1 MAKKKKNEVVATIGL
16 DGKIVK
22 TNDKQNKNVVA
33 EVDYE
38 GNILPYAP
46 APSVNNN
53 RNSSFV
59 SSLMNTQNDVFSKVM
74 TFQNQQ
80 PSILEEDN
88 SLEGYKDTGKKYGDY
103 YYENYGLFKDTP
115 IYVKNNKYYVNT
127 NGSYQELGNLDKN
140 GNVITGNVMTSKEAE
155 KQKLEDAKKLGYKDN
170 SFKVT
175 SQEYDDIQS
184 SFKKLKKEYKLS
196 DKELQDFIDNG
207 NLTTKHIRIQDKNSD
222 KIRREAIE
230 SREKLASGKVKQY
243 SDKGLKISDRIYMD
257 THDMSDD
264 EKTKYINYITGKRQ
278 PEDENKS
285 SFFKTS
291 DVWKDG
297 YDFGDVTK
305 TIVGT
310 GLNPIYSTTKGI
322 SNFIEGTSDTI
333 SNVLGTGLEKV
344 GSVGNKRKDVTET
357 KNGREYTGYKYGNKN
372 YWYDKKSDRM
382 YDENWNEL
390 ESFNLDTFQ
399 KRYTNTNKIAEFG
412 RQMKEQTANDD
423 TSEVME
429 VVGKPIKKAS
439 VFGDKSNAMFES
451 LGQALP
457 LMAAGNS
464 AGGLLG
470 EKAAVASTSALTFAN
485 TYGSAKT
492 TAIRNGASESDAVKS
507 AFIQAAAET
516 ISEQFFDS
524 IPGAKSAGW
533 GEKAVGKISSG
544 VEKYFG
550 TQTGKVVA
558 KALDISG
565 EGLEEIISNMITA
578 GGNDIFHAFD
588 KNFTYGMKGQSGNIV
603 KDMANAMISQDSA
616 DSFACAIITS
626 AILNGGSAKLN
637 NAQMNNIV
645 STYAKEN
652 NISVNEARIK
662 LDLDSN
668 IEGEEKYSYS
678 NKIPTVIKYEQTDNA
693 KINNFRQSAVNE
705 KMINSKK
712 TQDFMNLVENVISDK
727 DYNIIFDSTITNGK
741 GTVVDG
747 KISLNNSGEAE
758 IRLNP
763 QSDRAAEFLLTHE
776 ITHAIETKELRG
788 LILDYANKNPQFKAA
803 LKDLQK
809 TYGTTN
815 VNDEVVADI
824 SGQILGNQEF
834 INSLSAQN
842 TPQSRNIIKNI
853 YESIKRVLNNFTSK
867 GRYRNFVQDLE
878 TKWRDAY
885 RVATNETT
893 KNNLQKIEK
902 YSKVYNNDGTVNRI
916 RINDNVFEGSKDKS
930 ISKTIKDYLTKH
942 IGEVYTIIES
952 GQKVY
957 LGKDLPNEYAHSEYT
972 KKLPLNKKL
981 AKGRAVTN
989 LNEIIESAT
998 NRTWESNKKEKHKF
1012 DAKYGFYK
1020 YNTTFSFDYSGSE
1033 KIYDGTI
1040 LIRNDANGKK
1050 YLYDILDVKP
1060 KKKLVSL
1067 PLVASNSNKSSAINS
1082 GSSNQSANNIPQS
1095 NKNVKS
1101 DISTKYS
1108 MQSKENNTQELDNSS
1123 FSYRGSHQ
1131 IENAKSITDLDLK
1144 DIENKIIDI
1153 DGYLTKQSE
1162 SDLNKLKKILKST
1175 DDKVKIYRASPVNE
1189 LNSGDWVTTDKSY
1202 AKNVANENGGKVY
1215 EYEVDPKQLYYPDN
1229 IKDLPSLHKL
1239 SSFQYVETSTN
1250 ETSTTDS
1257 QGRTLS
1263 KEQQEYFKDSK
1274 VRDENGDLI
1283 PLYHGTTKEFNIF
1296 DRDRAGSNGV
1306 WYGAG
1311 FYFTPSKEN
1320 AANYAGGK
1328 GNVKEIYLN
1337 ITNPYIPT
1345 TDSINKDGSVN
1356 FAPSFYD
1363 DFENRFKD
1371 DISLIIDWDT
1381 INKEQKGRAVRN
1393 ILQDNGYDGIINGD
1407 TYVAFEPN
1415 QIKNIDN
1422 TNPTTNDDIRYSRK
1436 ALTWQEHLEKNYKA
1450 TGTRTYFDEMTNT
1463 TKKAIAPISNEV
1475 KKISNEIKELKKEIS
1490 ERKIPIAKEYQKN
1503 TIDEKIESDDNYLK
1517 VDSVRDLD
1525 PIQIS
1530 NIKESDASTTPKLP
1544 NVRRNGP
1551 FANKESSFYKNSTKK
1566 SEFLTENS
1574 RDIISKE
1581 DDVRFYKGITNDD
1594 TLEEAYNKLQ
1604 RGGKSE
1610 TMKWFSKESK
1620 DATAVDVA
1628 QGWILLKHYQD
1639 SGDYDSMVEVA
1650 KKMREIGTTS
1660 GQTVQAFNILARLTP
1675 EGMVKYAQ
1683 SELTEAYNK
1692 MVENKTKNWIDK
1704 HQQDF
1709 DLTSEEVQFII
1720 DTMKDVQNME
1730 DGYDKRVKLAEIQK
1744 LMTDKL
1750 PTERGRKIKS
1760 WMRISML
1767 FNPKTQVRNVM
1778 GNAIIAPINYFGDI
1792 FASAADKMIA
1802 KKTGIRTTGIA
1813 NVKSI
1818 LKGLKEGAYQA
1829 TNDYKKGINTRDM
1842 EGNRFEIGEGKSFSD
1857 KNLIGKNLNRVDGLL
1872 NYVMDIGDRV
1882 FSQSSFENSLQN
1894 QMKLNNTTKIT
1905 QDMIDIARSESL
1917 QRTWNDN
1924 NNYTKFVLGVRRGL
1938 NKIGIKGYGL
1948 GDVLIPF
1955 AKTPANLTKAI
1966 VDYSP
1971 IGLMQSIGNGINL
1984 KRSLTNGQYN
1994 SKIQHQFVQNL
2005 GKATAG
2011 TMLYVI
2017 GYALAKAKITT
2028 GESDD
2033 DKDVASF
2040 MKNTLGTNSY
2050 SIKIGN
2056 KSFTYD
2062 WAQPLAA
2069 PLSITANIVNKKYK
2083 SKDLKEFT
2091 ETVIDSLDTGGSIL
2105 LEQSFLQSINDVLKN
2120 NDGVVSGLVNEVLEL
2135 PARAIPTFSKQIAD
2149 MTDSTQ
2155 RQTYVKGEPVET
2167 ALNSAKAKIPF
2178 VSKTLTPSVDTM
2190 GRNIKKYG
2198 GKNNAFNVLFNP
2210 ANVNNEN
2217 ISSAAKEIYK
2227 VYNATD
2233 DKTIFPRVA
2242 PYSIDKLPL
2251 STKQRADYQKIGGE
2265 LVEKSINELI
2275 KNDDYKDLS
2284 NKDKAVVISKIVGY
2298 NSAKAKS
2305 KVLKTKMSRYWNSVN
2320 RYLDKGGTVA
2330 EYYLYKVVDD

>member
-1 MAKKKKNEVVATIGL
+1 MAKKKNKLVSGYFDATTDSFVTDANIEEDEKGFR
-16 DGKIVK
+16 IVK
-22 TNDKQNKNVVA
+22 SN
-33 EVDYE
+33 
-38 GNILPYAP
+38 NIAP

-53 RNSSFV
+53 RNTTNSSFI
-59 SSLMNTQNDVFSKVM
+59 SGLMNTQNDVFSKVM

-80 PSILEEDN
+80 PSILDEDN
-88 SLEGYKDTGKKYGDY
+88 SLDGYKDTGKKYGDY

-127 NGSYQELGNLDKN
+127 NGSYQQLGNLDKN

-155 KQKLEDAKKLGYKDN
+155 KQKLEEAKKLGYKDN

-196 DKELQDFIDNG
+196 DKELKDFIDNG
-207 NLTTKHIRIQDKNSD
+207 NLTTKHIRIQDKESD

-243 SDKGLKISDRIYMD
+243 SDKGLRISDRIYMD

-264 EKTKYINYITGKRQ
+264 DKTKYINYITGKRQ

-285 SFFKTS
+285 SFFKAS

-310 GLNPIYSTTKGI
+310 RLNPLYSMTKGM
-322 SNFIEGTSDTI
+322 SNFVEGTSDAL
-333 SNVLGTGLEKV
+333 SNVVGTGLEKV
-344 GSVGNKRKDVTET
+344 GSVGNKKQDVTET
-357 KNGREYTGYKYGNKN
+357 KDGKSYIGYRYGNKN

-399 KRYTNTNKIAEFG
+399 KRYTNTNKVAEFG
-412 RQMKEQTANDD
+412 RQMKEQAANDD

-429 VVGKPIKKAS
+429 TIGKPIKKAS
-439 VFGDKSNAMFES
+439 ILGDKSNAMFES

-470 EKAAVASTSALTFAN
+470 EKAAVATTSALTFAN

-492 TAIRNGASESDAVKS
+492 QAIRNGASETDAVKS

-558 KALDISG
+558 KTLDISG
-565 EGLEEIISNMITA
+565 EGFEEIISNMITA

-588 KNFTYGMKGQSGNIV
+588 KNFNYGMEGQTRNIA
-603 KDMANAMISQDSA
+603 KDMANAMLSQDSV
-616 DSFACAIITS
+616 DSFVCAIITS

-652 NISVNEARIK
+652 NISVNEAKAR
-662 LDLDSN
+662 LDLENNEQNAPNLPTENAIEQQNVVNN
-668 IEGEEKYSYS
+668 INNQVNDNVQNNMPTIENNTQEKYS
-678 NKIPTVIKYEQTDNA
+678 NIKPPTIIKYQATDNE
-693 KINNFRQSAVNE
+693 KINSFRQSAVKE
-705 KMINSKK
+705 GMINSKK
-712 TQDFMNLVENVISDK
+712 TTNAMNVIEKVIEDK
-727 DYNIIFDSTITNGK
+727 NYNVKFDRTITNLNGK
-741 GTVVDG
+741 SVDG
-747 KISLNNSGEAE
+747 KININKNGEVE
-758 IRLNP
+758 IALNP
-763 QSDRAAEFLLTHE
+763 NSDRAVEFLLTHE
-776 ITHAIETKELRG
+776 VTHAIETKELRG
-788 LILDYANKNPQFKAA
+788 IILDYANKNPEFKSA

-809 TYGTTN
+809 TYNTEN

-824 SGQILGNQEF
+824 SAQILGNQEF

-885 RVATNETT
+885 RLATNETT
-893 KNNLQKIEK
+893 KNNLQKIE
-902 YSKVYNNDGTVNRI
+902 
-916 RINDNVFEGSKDKS
+916 
-930 ISKTIKDYLTKH
+930 
-942 IGEVYTIIES
+942 
-952 GQKVY
+952 
-957 LGKDLPNEYAHSEYT
+957 
-972 KKLPLNKKL
+972 
-981 AKGRAVTN
+981 
-989 LNEIIESAT
+989 
-998 NRTWESNKKEKHKF
+998 
-1012 DAKYGFYK
+1012 
-1020 YNTTFSFDYSGSE
+1020 
-1033 KIYDGTI
+1033 
-1040 LIRNDANGKK
+1040 
-1050 YLYDILDVKP
+1050 
-1060 KKKLVSL
+1060 
-1067 PLVASNSNKSSAINS
+1067 
-1082 GSSNQSANNIPQS
+1082 
-1095 NKNVKS
+1095 
-1101 DISTKYS
+1101 KYS

-1123 FSYRGSHQ
+1123 FSLKEKQ
-1131 IENAKSITDLDLK
+1131 LEIIKKENPMLDDYHTGIRTIDDIKTPEEAFKTKIDEDEDYSYPDFTQEDGEKALESGKITVYSSKEIKQGTFVSPSKSMVQDYAGDG
-1144 DIENKIIDI
+1144 KIFEQTISINDVAWI
-1153 DGYLTKQSE
+1153 N
-1162 SDLNKLKKILKST
+1162 SD
-1175 DDKVKIYRASPVNE
+1175 E
-1189 LNSGDWVTTDKSY
+1189 GQY
-1202 AKNVANENGGKVY
+1202 AKIVSNDNNTINE
-1215 EYEVDPKQLYYPDN
+1215 P
-1229 IKDLPSLHKL
+1229 KL
-1239 SSFQYVETSTN
+1239 SQDN
-1250 ETSTTDS
+1250 K
-1257 QGRTLS
+1257 GRTLS

-1274 VRDENGDLI
+1274 IRNENGNLKVM
-1283 PLYHGTTKEFNIF
+1283 YHGTKNGGFTIF
-1296 DRDRAGSNGV
+1296 DRNKAKTSGNFGTGIYFSSTMDYSND
-1306 WYGAG
+1306 YIDKSSN
-1311 FYFTPSKEN
+1311 SKMYE
-1320 AANYAGGK
+1320 
-1328 GNVKEIYLN
+1328 VYLN
-1337 ITNPYIPT
+1337 ITNPV
-1345 TDSINKDGSVN
+1345 DSVN
-1356 FAPSFYD
+1356 KSRTLTNEQVKKLVETIANNEDYGIENYGYNATIDSVTND
-1363 DFENRFKD
+1363 LIQHNNDFEIFQD
-1371 DISLIIDWDT
+1371 LDITCVGNFAELVELANKT
-1381 INKEQKGRAVRN
+1381 IGTTF
-1393 ILQDNGYDGIINGD
+1393 DGIN
-1407 TYVAFEPN
+1407 TPLETVAFYPN
-1415 QIKNIDN
+1415 QIKNVDN
-1422 TNPTTNDDIRYSRK
+1422 TNPTTNDDIRYSQK
-1436 ALTWQEHLEKNYKA
+1436 APTWQEHLEKNYKA
-1450 TGTRTYFDEMTNT
+1450 IGTRTYFDEMTNT

-1503 TIDEKIESDDNYLK
+1503 TIDEKIENDDNYLK

-1581 DDVRFYKGITNDD
+1581 DDVRFYKGITNED

-1610 TMKWFSKESK
+1610 TMKWFSKDSK

-1709 DLTSEEVQFII
+1709 DLTSDEVQFII

-1857 KNLIGKNLNRVDGLL
+1857 KNLIGKNLNRVDRLL
-1872 NYVMDIGDRV
+1872 NYVMDVGDRV

-1994 SKIQHQFVQNL
+1994 SKMQHHFVQNL

-2265 LVEKSINELI
+2265 LIEKSINELI

>member
-1 MAKKKKNEVVATIGL
+1 MAKKKKDEIVATIGL

-22 TNDKQNKNVVA
+22 NNDKQNKNVVA

-38 GNILPYAP
+38 GNIRPYAP

-53 RNSSFV
+53 RNNSSV
-59 SSLMNTQNDVFSKVM
+59 SSSMNVQNDAFSKG
-74 TFQNQQ
+74 TAFQNQQ

-88 SLEGYKDTGKKYGDY
+88 SLDTSMTVKKNIENQISKNIVQGTFQRDIQDKTTNIEKNKSIIAPKPANSTKFDTSDIKYQDTGKTYGDY
-103 YYENYGLFKDTP
+103 YYNDYAKLKDVP
-115 IYVKNNKYYVNT
+115 IYKDSKGKYYTFYNNKY
-127 NGSYQELGNLDKN
+127 EPLGT
-140 GNVITGNVMTSKEAE
+140 GITGSVMTSKEEEKKQLEEAKKNGYKEQKRTKTKEYKKAE
-155 KQKLEDAKKLGYKDN
+155 K
-170 SFKVT
+170 SFT
-175 SQEYDDIQS
+175 
-184 SFKKLKKEYKLS
+184 KLKKEYNLT
-196 DKELQDFIDNG
+196 DEELNDFINNG
-207 NLTTKHIRIQDKNSD
+207 NLSYKGLKFNIVTNSMMNAVHDADDYRKRIKEGKIKKYDDNAILSVEQLLDLETNDLTKKQRKEYTEDLIRQNKKNNSD
-222 KIRREAIE
+222 KSNRINYGYDGTLSGTIKALGSTTNKVKDSLNTNIVEPANNIKDLYEYGKKQNDLSLEYYKKMEGENNNVKSKQREMDLYEKFNQDLITDKSWGAEAIRNANTQVESIKNQGISATAFGTVGSAIGTIINPGAGTIAGAKIGVSIGYTLGSIPYTYKLEAGNQYKTLVEMGVPENIAKKHSKRVGAINAAIE
-230 SREKLASGKVKQY
+230 SGENVVDLFTFNSGSGTKAITKQTVSDLVDEYGEKQVNSWLSK
-243 SDKGLKISDRIYMD
+243 KI
-257 THDMSDD
+257 
-264 EKTKYINYITGKRQ
+264 
-278 PEDENKS
+278 
-285 SFFKTS
+285 
-291 DVWKDG
+291 
-297 YDFGDVTK
+297 
-305 TIVGT
+305 
-310 GLNPIYSTTKGI
+310 
-322 SNFIEGTSDTI
+322 
-333 SNVLGTGLEKV
+333 
-344 GSVGNKRKDVTET
+344 
-357 KNGREYTGYKYGNKN
+357 
-372 YWYDKKSDRM
+372 
-382 YDENWNEL
+382 
-390 ESFNLDTFQ
+390 
-399 KRYTNTNKIAEFG
+399 
-412 RQMKEQTANDD
+412 
-423 TSEVME
+423 
-429 VVGKPIKKAS
+429 
-439 VFGDKSNAMFES
+439 GDK
-451 LGQALP
+451 
-457 LMAAGNS
+457 AANMM
-464 AGGLLG
+464 
-470 EKAAVASTSALTFAN
+470 VTSAKSYAQN
-485 TYGSAKT
+485 
-492 TAIRNGASESDAVKS
+492 IASESVEEMTQETTSIASERLASKESNINRNSSLKKDIARVLEAGSS
-507 AFIQAAAET
+507 AA
-516 ISEQFFDS
+516 ISTAFTA
-524 IPGAKSAGW
+524 P
-533 GEKAVGKISSG
+533 ISS
-544 VEKYFG
+544 V
-550 TQTGKVVA
+550 
-558 KALDISG
+558 SG
-565 EGLEEIISNMITA
+565 SIATNT
-578 GGNDIFHAFD
+578 
-588 KNFTYGMKGQSGNIV
+588 
-603 KDMANAMISQDSA
+603 
-616 DSFACAIITS
+616 
-626 AILNGGSAKLN
+626 
-637 NAQMNNIV
+637 MNNIQSKIENKV
-645 STYAKEN
+645 VKSNVINNEIMKEIN
-652 NISVNEARIK
+652 KSNSNISNEDALNIQRQVYQELDNNGIEIVNVQQNNK
-662 LDLDSN
+662 N
-668 IEGEEKYSYS
+668 EKYS
-678 NKIPTVIKYEQTDNA
+678 NVNPPMVIKYQETDNQ
-693 KINNFRQSAVNE
+693 KINTFRQSAVRE
-705 KMINSKK
+705 GMLSSKK
-712 TQDFMNLVENVISDK
+712 TTEAMNVIEKIIQDK
-727 DYNIIFDSTITNGK
+727 DYNIIFDKTITNLEGK
-741 GTVVDG
+741 PVDG
-747 KISLNNSGEAE
+747 KININKNGEVEIALNSN
-758 IRLNP
+758 
-763 QSDRAAEFLLTHE
+763 SDRAVEFLLTHE
-776 ITHAIETKELRG
+776 VTHAIETEELREV
-788 LILDYANKNPQFKAA
+788 ILDYAKKNSEFNLA
-803 LKDLQK
+803 LQDLQK
-809 TYGTTN
+809 TYRTNN
-815 VNDEVVADI
+815 VNDEVIADI
-824 SGQILGNQEF
+824 SAQILGNQEF

-998 NRTWESNKKEKHKF
+998 NRTWESNKKEKHKI

-1020 YNTTFSFDYSGSE
+1020 YNTTFSFDYNGSE

-1082 GSSNQSANNIPQS
+1082 GSSNQSADNITQS

-1123 FSYRGSHQ
+1123 FSLKEKQ
-1131 IENAKSITDLDLK
+1131 LEIIKKENPMLDDYHTGIRTIDDIKTPEEAFKTKIDEDEDYSYPDFTQEDGEKALESGKITVYSSKEIKQGTFVSPSKSMVQDYAGDG
-1144 DIENKIIDI
+1144 KIFEQTISINDVAWI
-1153 DGYLTKQSE
+1153 N
-1162 SDLNKLKKILKST
+1162 SD
-1175 DDKVKIYRASPVNE
+1175 E
-1189 LNSGDWVTTDKSY
+1189 GQY
-1202 AKNVANENGGKVY
+1202 AK
-1215 EYEVDPKQLYYPDN
+1215 VDNSKHSQ
-1229 IKDLPSLHKL
+1229 K
-1239 SSFQYVETSTN
+1239 SS
-1250 ETSTTDS
+1250 
-1257 QGRTLS
+1257 
-1263 KEQQEYFKDSK
+1263 
-1274 VRDENGDLI
+1274 
-1283 PLYHGTTKEFNIF
+1283 
-1296 DRDRAGSNGV
+1296 A
-1306 WYGAG
+1306 
-1311 FYFTPSKEN
+1311 
-1320 AANYAGGK
+1320 
-1328 GNVKEIYLN
+1328 
-1337 ITNPYIPT
+1337 
-1345 TDSINKDGSVN
+1345 
-1356 FAPSFYD
+1356 
-1363 DFENRFKD
+1363 
-1371 DISLIIDWDT
+1371 
-1381 INKEQKGRAVRN
+1381 
-1393 ILQDNGYDGIINGD
+1393 
-1407 TYVAFEPN
+1407 
-1415 QIKNIDN
+1415 
-1422 TNPTTNDDIRYSRK
+1422 
-1436 ALTWQEHLEKNYKA
+1436 WQEHLEKNYKA

-1503 TIDEKIESDDNYLK
+1503 TIDEKIENDDNYLK
-1517 VDSVRDLD
+1517 VGSVRNLD

-1581 DDVRFYKGITNDD
+1581 DDVRFYKGITNED

-1610 TMKWFSKESK
+1610 TMKWFSKDSK

-1709 DLTSEEVQFII
+1709 DLTSDEVQFII

-1872 NYVMDIGDRV
+1872 NYVMDVGDRV

-2033 DKDVASF
+2033 DKDVANF

>member
-22 TNDKQNKNVVA
+22 NNDKQNKNVVA

-115 IYVKNNKYYVNT
+115 IFVKNNKYYVNT

-155 KQKLEDAKKLGYKDN
+155 KQKLEEAKKLGYKDN

-230 SREKLASGKVKQY
+230 SREKFASGKVKQY
-243 SDKGLKISDRIYMD
+243 SDKGLRISDRIYMD
-257 THDMSDD
+257 THDMSDN

-285 SFFKTS
+285 SFFKAS

-310 GLNPIYSTTKGI
+310 GLNPVYSTTKGI
-322 SNFIEGTSDTI
+322 SNFVEGTSDTI
-333 SNVLGTGLEKV
+333 SNVVGTGLEKV
-344 GSVGNKRKDVTET
+344 GNINNKKQDVTET
-357 KNGREYTGYKYGNKN
+357 KNGREYIGYRYGNKN

-390 ESFNLDTFQ
+390 ESFNIDTFQ
-399 KRYTNTNKIAEFG
+399 KRYTNTNKVAEFG
-412 RQMKEQTANDD
+412 RQMKEQSVNDD

-558 KALDISG
+558 KTLDISG
-565 EGLEEIISNMITA
+565 EGFEEIISNMITA

-588 KNFTYGMKGQSGNIV
+588 KNFNYGMEGQTGNIA
-603 KDMANAMISQDSA
+603 KDMANAMLSQDSV
-616 DSFACAIITS
+616 DSFVCAIITS

-712 TQDFMNLVENVISDK
+712 TQDFMNLVESVISDK
-727 DYNIIFDSTITNGK
+727 DYNIIFDSTITNEK

-788 LILDYANKNPQFKAA
+788 LILDYANKNPQFKTA

-809 TYGTTN
+809 TYNTEN

-824 SGQILGNQEF
+824 SAQILGNQEF

-893 KNNLQKIEK
+893 KNNLKKIE
-902 YSKVYNNDGTVNRI
+902 
-916 RINDNVFEGSKDKS
+916 
-930 ISKTIKDYLTKH
+930 
-942 IGEVYTIIES
+942 
-952 GQKVY
+952 
-957 LGKDLPNEYAHSEYT
+957 
-972 KKLPLNKKL
+972 
-981 AKGRAVTN
+981 
-989 LNEIIESAT
+989 
-998 NRTWESNKKEKHKF
+998 
-1012 DAKYGFYK
+1012 
-1020 YNTTFSFDYSGSE
+1020 
-1033 KIYDGTI
+1033 
-1040 LIRNDANGKK
+1040 
-1050 YLYDILDVKP
+1050 
-1060 KKKLVSL
+1060 
-1067 PLVASNSNKSSAINS
+1067 
-1082 GSSNQSANNIPQS
+1082 
-1095 NKNVKS
+1095 
-1101 DISTKYS
+1101 KYS

-1123 FSYRGSHQ
+1123 FSLKEKQ
-1131 IENAKSITDLDLK
+1131 LEIIKKENPMLDDYHTGIRTIDDIKTPEEAFKTKIDEDEDYSYPDFTQEDGEKALESGKITVYSSKEIKQGTFVSPSKSMVQDYAGDG
-1144 DIENKIIDI
+1144 KIFEQTISINDVAWI
-1153 DGYLTKQSE
+1153 N
-1162 SDLNKLKKILKST
+1162 SD
-1175 DDKVKIYRASPVNE
+1175 E
-1189 LNSGDWVTTDKSY
+1189 GQY
-1202 AKNVANENGGKVY
+1202 AK
-1215 EYEVDPKQLYYPDN
+1215 VDNSKHSQ
-1229 IKDLPSLHKL
+1229 K
-1239 SSFQYVETSTN
+1239 SS
-1250 ETSTTDS
+1250 
-1257 QGRTLS
+1257 
-1263 KEQQEYFKDSK
+1263 
-1274 VRDENGDLI
+1274 
-1283 PLYHGTTKEFNIF
+1283 
-1296 DRDRAGSNGV
+1296 A
-1306 WYGAG
+1306 
-1311 FYFTPSKEN
+1311 
-1320 AANYAGGK
+1320 
-1328 GNVKEIYLN
+1328 
-1337 ITNPYIPT
+1337 
-1345 TDSINKDGSVN
+1345 
-1356 FAPSFYD
+1356 
-1363 DFENRFKD
+1363 
-1371 DISLIIDWDT
+1371 
-1381 INKEQKGRAVRN
+1381 
-1393 ILQDNGYDGIINGD
+1393 
-1407 TYVAFEPN
+1407 
-1415 QIKNIDN
+1415 
-1422 TNPTTNDDIRYSRK
+1422 
-1436 ALTWQEHLEKNYKA
+1436 WQEHLEKNYKA

-1503 TIDEKIESDDNYLK
+1503 TIDEKKSNKDEYIRIANTINESIKGNTIVGSEVKERSWIETPLESDVVKDK
-1517 VDSVRDLD
+1517 VLIEDLD
-1525 PIQIS
+1525 PDKINYTVKS
-1530 NIKESDASTTPKLP
+1530 NKKTLKK
-1544 NVRRNGP
+1544 
-1551 FANKESSFYKNSTKK
+1551 ANKKIDLMGYEESVKYIK
-1566 SEFLTENS
+1566 SKL
-1574 RDIISKE
+1574 
-1581 DDVRFYKGITNDD
+1581 NDD
-1594 TLEEAYNKLQ
+1594 NISLTDIVMGERIIQEAIKKGDKQLA
-1604 RGGKSE
+1604 SDLI
-1610 TMKWFSKESK
+1610 T
-1620 DATAVDVA
+1620 DIA
-1628 QGWILLKHYQD
+1628 IL
-1639 SGDYDSMVEVA
+1639 
-1650 KKMREIGTTS
+1650 GTEL
-1660 GQTVQAFNILARLTP
+1660 GQKVQALSIIQRLTP
-1675 EGMVKYAQ
+1675 EGQLKMFQKIVKRAKIRGEKSFQ
-1683 SELTEAYNK
+1683 DVEITPE
-1692 MVENKTKNWIDK
+1692 MVELILNAYDKNGNFNQDDLNNRVEQFKQEIADQLKTSTEEKIDAWRYLSMLGNPKTHIRNIVSNVAMKGTVAYKNALARTLETVLPIKNRTKTWK
-1704 HQQDF
+1704 K
-1709 DLTSEEVQFII
+1709 TSEEVKQYAKQTAIEMKDTITGNNKFSEKGSIESKKRIFKNKFLESLSNFNSDMLELEDWFFSKSAFINSFQEYLTANGIMTKEDINNNSEIIEKGKNYAVEQAEIATFRQYSKLASEINRIERNNKVAKYPIKAMVPFKKTPINVAKTGVKYSPLGLIKNISYDVVQLKKGNIEASQFI
-1720 DTMKDVQNME
+1720 DNLSQGVT
-1730 DGYDKRVKLAEIQK
+1730 GTS
-1744 LMTDKL
+1744 LM
-1750 PTERGRKIKS
+1750 
-1760 WMRISML
+1760 
-1767 FNPKTQVRNVM
+1767 
-1778 GNAIIAPINYFGDI
+1778 
-1792 FASAADKMIA
+1792 
-1802 KKTGIRTTGIA
+1802 
-1813 NVKSI
+1813 
-1818 LKGLKEGAYQA
+1818 
-1829 TNDYKKGINTRDM
+1829 
-1842 EGNRFEIGEGKSFSD
+1842 
-1857 KNLIGKNLNRVDGLL
+1857 LI
-1872 NYVMDIGDRV
+1872 
-1882 FSQSSFENSLQN
+1882 
-1894 QMKLNNTTKIT
+1894 
-1905 QDMIDIARSESL
+1905 
-1917 QRTWNDN
+1917 
-1924 NNYTKFVLGVRRGL
+1924 
-1938 NKIGIKGYGL
+1938 GYGL
-1948 GDVLIPF
+1948 S
-1955 AKTPANLTKAI
+1955 KA
-1966 VDYSP
+1966 
-1971 IGLMQSIGNGINL
+1971 GIL
-1984 KRSLTNGQYN
+1984 
-1994 SKIQHQFVQNL
+1994 L
-2005 GKATAG
+2005 GSG
-2011 TMLYVI
+2011 
-2017 GYALAKAKITT
+2017 
-2028 GESDD
+2028 DD
-2033 DKDVASF
+2033 DKEGKYDSL
-2040 MKNTLGTNSY
+2040 LGKTGY

-2056 KSFTYD
+2056 KYYSLS
-2062 WAQPLAA
+2062 WLSPVAMPLFVGSNFHEQLEEKKGWDMNVVSDTLAKTLD
-2069 PLSITANIVNKKYK
+2069 PLSEMSFVSSLNDALSSYGSGTDKIFSMGESVAQSYVGQFFPTLFSQFSNTFDDTKRSTKASSNSSYK
-2083 SKDLKEFT
+2083 FGEQTLR
-2091 ETVIDSLDTGGSIL
+2091 SI
-2105 LEQSFLQSINDVLKN
+2105 
-2120 NDGVVSGLVNEVLEL
+2120 
-2135 PARAIPTFSKQIAD
+2135 
-2149 MTDSTQ
+2149 M
-2155 RQTYVKGEPVET
+2155 Y
-2167 ALNSAKAKIPF
+2167 KIPGLHN
-2178 VSKTLTPSVDTM
+2178 KLEPSVDVW
-2190 GRNIKKYG
+2190 GNELKQSD
-2198 GKNNAFNVLFNP
+2198 NVLTRAF
-2210 ANVNNEN
+2210 ESF
-2217 ISSAAKEIYK
+2217 I
-2227 VYNATD
+2227 
-2233 DKTIFPRVA
+2233 A
-2242 PYSIDKLPL
+2242 PYSKRKDITSKLDKEIKRVYKEVGNDDVIPGVPRTDITYKKEKYRM
-2251 STKQRADYQKIGGE
+2251 SANEYTNYKKEYGE
-2265 LVEKSINELI
+2265 SANTMLKMLINR
-2275 KNDDYKDLS
+2275 DDYKDS
-2284 NKDKAVVISKIVGY
+2284 ADTRKTRMIKKVYDYSKEIAKTEFLEKRRIKFDEDDFKTSTMDYEDIVDY
-2298 NSAKAKS
+2298 ILRN
-2305 KVLKTKMSRYWNSVN
+2305 TRYM
-2320 RYLDKGGTVA
+2320 DG
-2330 EYYLYKVVDD
+2330 E

>member
-1 MAKKKKNEVVATIGL
+1 MAKKKKDEIVATIGL

-22 TNDKQNKNVVA
+22 NNDKQNKNIVA
-33 EVDYE
+33 DVDYE
-38 GNILPYAP
+38 GNIRPYAP

-53 RNSSFV
+53 RNNSFV

-74 TFQNQQ
+74 TFQRQES
-80 PSILEEDN
+80 SILEKDN
-88 SLEGYKDTGKKYGDY
+88 SIDSFTDTGKKYGDY
-103 YYENYGLFKDTP
+103 FYFDYENKKDNKIYKKGNNYYLFDDKTNS
-115 IYVKNNKYYVNT
+115 YVDVNQAT
-127 NGSYQELGNLDKN
+127 NRFTDKKLEKEELEKAKQLGYKEQKRR
-140 GNVITGNVMTSKEAE
+140 TSKEYDKA
-155 KQKLEDAKKLGYKDN
+155 N
-170 SFKVT
+170 SV
-175 SQEYDDIQS
+175 
-184 SFKKLKKEYKLS
+184 FKKLQKQYKLS

-207 NLTTKHIRIQDKNSD
+207 DLSQKHVSLVTNSMKNTTREAVKYRNDIKEGKIKQFDDNVLSINDRLDLDTANLNKKKYNEYEEDLLRQQEAKDNQKDRINYGYDGTLSGTLKALNSTKNKVNDKIDKEVIYPIKHAKENYELGKKNNQLALEYYKKMEGKKNNAEELAQEMDKYQYFNKDLINNPGWAGTAIQNANTQVESLKKQGIGATALGTIGSVIGTVINPGAGTVAGLKTGSSIGYTLGSTPYTYKLEAGNQYKTLLDMGVPDKIAKKHSKRVGAINAAIESGENIVDLFTFNSGSGTKAITKQTVSDLVDEYGEKQVNSWLSD
-222 KIRREAIE
+222 KI
-230 SREKLASGKVKQY
+230 
-243 SDKGLKISDRIYMD
+243 
-257 THDMSDD
+257 
-264 EKTKYINYITGKRQ
+264 
-278 PEDENKS
+278 
-285 SFFKTS
+285 
-291 DVWKDG
+291 
-297 YDFGDVTK
+297 
-305 TIVGT
+305 
-310 GLNPIYSTTKGI
+310 
-322 SNFIEGTSDTI
+322 
-333 SNVLGTGLEKV
+333 
-344 GSVGNKRKDVTET
+344 
-357 KNGREYTGYKYGNKN
+357 
-372 YWYDKKSDRM
+372 
-382 YDENWNEL
+382 
-390 ESFNLDTFQ
+390 
-399 KRYTNTNKIAEFG
+399 
-412 RQMKEQTANDD
+412 
-423 TSEVME
+423 
-429 VVGKPIKKAS
+429 
-439 VFGDKSNAMFES
+439 GDK
-451 LGQALP
+451 
-457 LMAAGNS
+457 AANMM
-464 AGGLLG
+464 
-470 EKAAVASTSALTFAN
+470 VTSAKSYLQN
-485 TYGSAKT
+485 
-492 TAIRNGASESDAVKS
+492 IASESAEEMTQEASSIVGERLAAKESNVDRNVSLKDDLSRVLEAGSS
-507 AFIQAAAET
+507 AA
-516 ISEQFFDS
+516 ISTAFTA
-524 IPGAKSAGW
+524 P
-533 GEKAVGKISSG
+533 ISS
-544 VEKYFG
+544 V
-550 TQTGKVVA
+550 
-558 KALDISG
+558 SG
-565 EGLEEIISNMITA
+565 SIATNT
-578 GGNDIFHAFD
+578 
-588 KNFTYGMKGQSGNIV
+588 
-603 KDMANAMISQDSA
+603 
-616 DSFACAIITS
+616 
-626 AILNGGSAKLN
+626 
-637 NAQMNNIV
+637 MNNIQSKIENKVVKSNVINNEIMKEINKSNSDV
-645 STYAKEN
+645 SNEDALNIQRQVYQELDN
-652 NISVNEARIK
+652 NGVEIINAQQNNK
-662 LDLDSN
+662 N
-668 IEGEEKYSYS
+668 EKYS
-678 NKIPTVIKYEQTDNA
+678 NVNPPMVIKYQETDNQ
-693 KINNFRQSAVNE
+693 KINTFRQSVVKE
-705 KMINSKK
+705 EMLNSKK
-712 TQDFMNLVENVISDK
+712 TTDAMNVVEKIIKDK
-727 DYNIIFDSTITNGK
+727 DYSVIFDRTITNLDGK
-741 GTVVDG
+741 SVDG
-747 KISLNNSGEAE
+747 KININKNGEVE
-758 IRLNP
+758 IALNP
-763 QSDRAAEFLLTHE
+763 NSDRAVEFLLTHE

-788 LILDYANKNPQFKAA
+788 LILNFAQKNNEFKTA
-803 LKDLQK
+803 LQDLQK
-809 TYGTTN
+809 TYNTQD
-815 VNDEVVADI
+815 VSDEVIADI
-824 SGQILGNQEF
+824 SAQVLGNQEF
-834 INSLSAQN
+834 INSLQDQN
-842 TPQSRNIIKNI
+842 TPQSKNVIKNI
-853 YESIKRVLNNFTSK
+853 YESIKRVLNNITSK

-878 TKWRDAY
+878 IKWREAY
-885 RVATNETT
+885 RIATDETT
-893 KNNLQKIEK
+893 KENLSNDSKYVQKLLKDGTKYIETEK
-902 YSKVYNNDGTVNRI
+902 GLFADQDGKPLSQRQIFKSIVGKQIKFNDGIVA
-916 RINDNVFEGSKDKS
+916 
-930 ISKTIKDYLTKH
+930 TIKDW
-942 IGEVYTIIES
+942 
-952 GQKVY
+952 
-957 LGKDLPNEYAHSEYT
+957 LPNNKNMYNELFKRYPKYQGVNNIKEVNNNINENSLELLENSDNISPNEPDYMGRHKANKIKNFDTRKVSLYDGKNAYDLTFSIAKMDDETYVAYA
-972 KKLPLNKKL
+972 KKELAKNDKLLNK
-981 AKGRAVTN
+981 
-989 LNEIIESAT
+989 I
-998 NRTWESNKKEKHKF
+998 KKEAPTSKSR
-1012 DAKYGFYK
+1012 G
-1020 YNTTFSFDYSGSE
+1020 
-1033 KIYDGTI
+1033 
-1040 LIRNDANGKK
+1040 
-1050 YLYDILDVKP
+1050 V
-1060 KKKLVSL
+1060 L
-1067 PLVASNSNKSSAINS
+1067 PSD
-1082 GSSNQSANNIPQS
+1082 NNIPQS

-1108 MQSKENNTQELDNSS
+1108 MQNNENNTQELDNSS
-1123 FSYRGSHQ
+1123 FSY
-1131 IENAKSITDLDLK
+1131 
-1144 DIENKIIDI
+1144 
-1153 DGYLTKQSE
+1153 
-1162 SDLNKLKKILKST
+1162 
-1175 DDKVKIYRASPVNE
+1175 
-1189 LNSGDWVTTDKSY
+1189 
-1202 AKNVANENGGKVY
+1202 
-1215 EYEVDPKQLYYPDN
+1215 DN
-1229 IKDLPSLHKL
+1229 
-1239 SSFQYVETSTN
+1239 
-1250 ETSTTDS
+1250 
-1257 QGRTLS
+1257 QGRTLT

-1274 VRDENGDLI
+1274 AVDENGNLKV
-1283 PLYHGTTKEFNIF
+1283 LYHGTPNEFNKF
-1296 DRDRAGSNGV
+1296 SYEFLGTNGTLL
-1306 WYGAG
+1306 GKG
-1311 FYFTPSKEN
+1311 FYLTDDTKVAEAYANKGENGKVMELYADIKKPLKWGETTISKQQFQKFVEAVN
-1320 AANYAGGK
+1320 QATEGRLFADYSGEFSKKGSKQYDSTLNDILMDYEYGG
-1328 GNVKEIYLN
+1328 
-1337 ITNPYIPT
+1337 
-1345 TDSINKDGSVN
+1345 
-1356 FAPSFYD
+1356 
-1363 DFENRFKD
+1363 D
-1371 DISLIIDWDT
+1371 DIDLISGILNSTGMAWS
-1381 INKEQKGRAVRN
+1381 KGYK
-1393 ILQDNGYDGIINGD
+1393 ILKNTTGYDGIIVTTDVYDSGEGNV
-1407 TYVAFEPN
+1407 YIPFQSN
-1415 QIKNIDN
+1415 QIKNVDN
-1422 TNPTTNDDIRYSRK
+1422 INPTTNDDIRYSQK
-1436 ALTWQEHLEKNYKA
+1436 SQTWQEHLEKNYKS
-1450 TGTRTYFDEMTNT
+1450 TGTKTFFDEMIDT
-1463 TKKAIAPISNEV
+1463 TKKTIAPVSQYNMQE
-1475 KKISNEIKELKKEIS
+1475 S
-1490 ERKIPIAKEYQKN
+1490 EKNIPIAKEYQKN
-1503 TIDEKIESDDNYLK
+1503 IIDEMIESTDNYLK

-1709 DLTSEEVQFII
+1709 DLTSDEVQFII

-1802 KKTGIRTTGIA
+1802 KKTGIRTTGNA
-1813 NVKSI
+1813 NVKAI

-1872 NYVMDIGDRV
+1872 NYVLDVGDRV

-1894 QMKLNNTTKIT
+1894 QMKLNNTNKIT

-1994 SKIQHQFVQNL
+1994 SKMQHQFVQNL

-2069 PLSITANIVNKKYK
+2069 PLAITANIVNKKYK

-2155 RQTYVKGEPVET
+2155 RQTYVKGKPVET
-2167 ALNSAKAKIPF
+2167 ALNSVKAKIPF

-2275 KNDDYKDLS
+2275 NNDDYKDLS

-2320 RYLDKGGTVA
+2320 RYVDKGGSVA

>member
-1 MAKKKKNEVVATIGL
+1 MLGRNKKLQEEILAQKEEEKKRKLSI
-16 DGKIVK
+16 
-22 TNDKQNKNVVA
+22 
-33 EVDYE
+33 
-38 GNILPYAP
+38 AP
-46 APSVNNN
+46 APIINNN
-53 RNSSFV
+53 SNNLLAG
-59 SSLMNTQNDVFSKVM
+59 LMNTQNDVFSKVM

-184 SFKKLKKEYKLS
+184 SFKRLKKEYKLS

-243 SDKGLKISDRIYMD
+243 SDKGLRISDRIYMD
-257 THDMSDD
+257 THEMSDD
-264 EKTKYINYITGKRQ
+264 DKTKYINYITGKRQ

-285 SFFKTS
+285 SFFKAS

-310 GLNPIYSTTKGI
+310 RLNPVYSTTKGI

-357 KNGREYTGYKYGNKN
+357 KNGREYIGYRYGNKN

-412 RQMKEQTANDD
+412 RQMKEQAANDD

-439 VFGDKSNAMFES
+439 LFGDKSNAMFES

-464 AGGLLG
+464 TGGLLG

-565 EGLEEIISNMITA
+565 EGFEEIISNMITA

-588 KNFTYGMKGQSGNIV
+588 KNFNYGMEGQTGNIA
-603 KDMANAMISQDSA
+603 KDMANAMLSQDSV
-616 DSFACAIITS
+616 DSFVCAIITS

-678 NKIPTVIKYEQTDNA
+678 KKIPTVIKYEQTDNA

-727 DYNIIFDSTITNGK
+727 NYNIIFDSTITNEK

-916 RINDNVFEGSKDKS
+916 RINDNVFEGSKEKS

-1020 YNTTFSFDYSGSE
+1020 YNTTFSFDYNGSE

-1082 GSSNQSANNIPQS
+1082 GSSNQSADNIPQS

-1123 FSYRGSHQ
+1123 FSLKEKQ
-1131 IENAKSITDLDLK
+1131 LEIIKKENPMLDDYHTGIRTIDDIKTPEEAFKTKIDEDEDYSYPDFTQEDGEKALESGKITVYSSKEIKQGTFVSPSKSMVQDYAGDG
-1144 DIENKIIDI
+1144 KIFEQTISINDVAWI
-1153 DGYLTKQSE
+1153 N
-1162 SDLNKLKKILKST
+1162 SD
-1175 DDKVKIYRASPVNE
+1175 E
-1189 LNSGDWVTTDKSY
+1189 GQY
-1202 AKNVANENGGKVY
+1202 AK
-1215 EYEVDPKQLYYPDN
+1215 VDNSKHSQ
-1229 IKDLPSLHKL
+1229 K
-1239 SSFQYVETSTN
+1239 SS
-1250 ETSTTDS
+1250 
-1257 QGRTLS
+1257 
-1263 KEQQEYFKDSK
+1263 
-1274 VRDENGDLI
+1274 
-1283 PLYHGTTKEFNIF
+1283 
-1296 DRDRAGSNGV
+1296 A
-1306 WYGAG
+1306 
-1311 FYFTPSKEN
+1311 
-1320 AANYAGGK
+1320 
-1328 GNVKEIYLN
+1328 
-1337 ITNPYIPT
+1337 
-1345 TDSINKDGSVN
+1345 
-1356 FAPSFYD
+1356 
-1363 DFENRFKD
+1363 
-1371 DISLIIDWDT
+1371 
-1381 INKEQKGRAVRN
+1381 
-1393 ILQDNGYDGIINGD
+1393 
-1407 TYVAFEPN
+1407 
-1415 QIKNIDN
+1415 
-1422 TNPTTNDDIRYSRK
+1422 
-1436 ALTWQEHLEKNYKA
+1436 WQEHLEKNYKA

-1490 ERKIPIAKEYQKN
+1490 ERKIPIAREYQKN
-1503 TIDEKIESDDNYLK
+1503 TIDEKIENDDNYLK

-1610 TMKWFSKESK
+1610 TMKWFSKDSK

-1872 NYVMDIGDRV
+1872 NYVMDVGDRV

-1994 SKIQHQFVQNL
+1994 SKMQHHFVQNL

-2033 DKDVASF
+2033 DKDVANF

>member
-22 TNDKQNKNVVA
+22 NNDKQNKNVVA

-115 IYVKNNKYYVNT
+115 IFVKNNKYYVNT

-155 KQKLEDAKKLGYKDN
+155 KQKLEEAKKLGYKDN

-230 SREKLASGKVKQY
+230 SREKFASGKVKQY
-243 SDKGLKISDRIYMD
+243 SDKGLRISDRIYMD
-257 THDMSDD
+257 THDMSDN

-285 SFFKTS
+285 SFFKAS

-310 GLNPIYSTTKGI
+310 GLNPVYSTTKGI
-322 SNFIEGTSDTI
+322 SNFVEGTSDTI
-333 SNVLGTGLEKV
+333 SNVVGTGLEKV
-344 GSVGNKRKDVTET
+344 GNINNKKQDVTET
-357 KNGREYTGYKYGNKN
+357 KNGREYIGYRYGNKN

-390 ESFNLDTFQ
+390 ESFNIDTFQ
-399 KRYTNTNKIAEFG
+399 KRYTNTNKVAEFG
-412 RQMKEQTANDD
+412 RQMKEQSVNDD

-558 KALDISG
+558 KTLDISG
-565 EGLEEIISNMITA
+565 EGFEEIISNMITA

-588 KNFTYGMKGQSGNIV
+588 KNFNYGMEGQTGNIA
-603 KDMANAMISQDSA
+603 KDMANAMLSQDSV
-616 DSFACAIITS
+616 DSFVCAIITS

-712 TQDFMNLVENVISDK
+712 TQDFMNLVESVISDK
-727 DYNIIFDSTITNGK
+727 DYNIIFDSTITNEK

-788 LILDYANKNPQFKAA
+788 LILDYANKNPQFKTA

-809 TYGTTN
+809 TYNTEN

-824 SGQILGNQEF
+824 SAQILGNQEF

-957 LGKDLPNEYAHSEYT
+957 LGKDLPKEYAHSEYT

-1020 YNTTFSFDYSGSE
+1020 YNTTFSFDYNGSE

-1123 FSYRGSHQ
+1123 FSLKEKQ
-1131 IENAKSITDLDLK
+1131 LEIIKKENPMLDDYHTGIRTIDDIKTPEEAFKTKIDEDEDYSYPDFTQEDGEKALESGKITVYSSKEIKQGTFVSPSKSMVQDYAGDG
-1144 DIENKIIDI
+1144 KIFEQTISINDVAWI
-1153 DGYLTKQSE
+1153 N
-1162 SDLNKLKKILKST
+1162 SD
-1175 DDKVKIYRASPVNE
+1175 E
-1189 LNSGDWVTTDKSY
+1189 GQY
-1202 AKNVANENGGKVY
+1202 AK
-1215 EYEVDPKQLYYPDN
+1215 VDNSKHSQ
-1229 IKDLPSLHKL
+1229 K
-1239 SSFQYVETSTN
+1239 SS
-1250 ETSTTDS
+1250 
-1257 QGRTLS
+1257 
-1263 KEQQEYFKDSK
+1263 
-1274 VRDENGDLI
+1274 
-1283 PLYHGTTKEFNIF
+1283 
-1296 DRDRAGSNGV
+1296 A
-1306 WYGAG
+1306 
-1311 FYFTPSKEN
+1311 
-1320 AANYAGGK
+1320 
-1328 GNVKEIYLN
+1328 
-1337 ITNPYIPT
+1337 
-1345 TDSINKDGSVN
+1345 
-1356 FAPSFYD
+1356 
-1363 DFENRFKD
+1363 
-1371 DISLIIDWDT
+1371 
-1381 INKEQKGRAVRN
+1381 
-1393 ILQDNGYDGIINGD
+1393 
-1407 TYVAFEPN
+1407 
-1415 QIKNIDN
+1415 
-1422 TNPTTNDDIRYSRK
+1422 
-1436 ALTWQEHLEKNYKA
+1436 WQEHLEKNYKA

-1503 TIDEKIESDDNYLK
+1503 TIDEKKSNKDEYIRIANTINESIKGNTIVGSEVKERSWIETPLESDVVKDK
-1517 VDSVRDLD
+1517 VLIEDLD
-1525 PIQIS
+1525 PDKINYTVKS
-1530 NIKESDASTTPKLP
+1530 NKKTLKK
-1544 NVRRNGP
+1544 
-1551 FANKESSFYKNSTKK
+1551 ANKKIDLMGYEESVKYIK
-1566 SEFLTENS
+1566 SKL
-1574 RDIISKE
+1574 
-1581 DDVRFYKGITNDD
+1581 NDD
-1594 TLEEAYNKLQ
+1594 NISLTDIVMGERIIQEAIKKGDKQLA
-1604 RGGKSE
+1604 SDLI
-1610 TMKWFSKESK
+1610 T
-1620 DATAVDVA
+1620 DIA
-1628 QGWILLKHYQD
+1628 IL
-1639 SGDYDSMVEVA
+1639 
-1650 KKMREIGTTS
+1650 GTEL
-1660 GQTVQAFNILARLTP
+1660 GQKVQALSIIQRLTP
-1675 EGMVKYAQ
+1675 EGQLKMFQKIVKRAKIRGEKSFQ
-1683 SELTEAYNK
+1683 DVEITPE
-1692 MVENKTKNWIDK
+1692 MVELILNAYDKNGNFNQDDLNNRVEQFKQEIADQLKTSTEEKIDAWRYLSMLGNPKTHIRNIVSNVAMKGTVAYKNALARTLETVLPIKNRTKTWK
-1704 HQQDF
+1704 K
-1709 DLTSEEVQFII
+1709 TSEEVKQYAKQTAIEMKDTITGNNKFSEKGSIESKKRIFKNKFLESLSNFNSDMLELEDWFFSKSAFINSFQEYLTANGIMTKEDINNNSEIIEKGKNYAVEQAEIATFRQYSKLASEINRIERNNKVAKYPIKAMVPFKKTPINVAKTGVKYSPLGLIKNISYDVVQLKKGNIEASQFI
-1720 DTMKDVQNME
+1720 DNLSQGVT
-1730 DGYDKRVKLAEIQK
+1730 GTS
-1744 LMTDKL
+1744 LM
-1750 PTERGRKIKS
+1750 
-1760 WMRISML
+1760 
-1767 FNPKTQVRNVM
+1767 
-1778 GNAIIAPINYFGDI
+1778 
-1792 FASAADKMIA
+1792 
-1802 KKTGIRTTGIA
+1802 
-1813 NVKSI
+1813 
-1818 LKGLKEGAYQA
+1818 
-1829 TNDYKKGINTRDM
+1829 
-1842 EGNRFEIGEGKSFSD
+1842 
-1857 KNLIGKNLNRVDGLL
+1857 LI
-1872 NYVMDIGDRV
+1872 
-1882 FSQSSFENSLQN
+1882 
-1894 QMKLNNTTKIT
+1894 
-1905 QDMIDIARSESL
+1905 
-1917 QRTWNDN
+1917 
-1924 NNYTKFVLGVRRGL
+1924 
-1938 NKIGIKGYGL
+1938 GYGL
-1948 GDVLIPF
+1948 S
-1955 AKTPANLTKAI
+1955 KA
-1966 VDYSP
+1966 
-1971 IGLMQSIGNGINL
+1971 GIL
-1984 KRSLTNGQYN
+1984 
-1994 SKIQHQFVQNL
+1994 L
-2005 GKATAG
+2005 GSG
-2011 TMLYVI
+2011 
-2017 GYALAKAKITT
+2017 
-2028 GESDD
+2028 DD
-2033 DKDVASF
+2033 DKEGKYDSL
-2040 MKNTLGTNSY
+2040 LGKTGY

-2056 KSFTYD
+2056 KYYSLS
-2062 WAQPLAA
+2062 WLSPVAMPLFVGSNFHEQLEEKKGWDMNVVSDTLAKTLD
-2069 PLSITANIVNKKYK
+2069 PLSEMSFVSSLNDALSSYGSGTDKIFSMGESVAQSYVGQFFPTLFSQFSNTFDDTKRSTKASSNSSYK
-2083 SKDLKEFT
+2083 FGEQTLR
-2091 ETVIDSLDTGGSIL
+2091 SI
-2105 LEQSFLQSINDVLKN
+2105 
-2120 NDGVVSGLVNEVLEL
+2120 
-2135 PARAIPTFSKQIAD
+2135 
-2149 MTDSTQ
+2149 M
-2155 RQTYVKGEPVET
+2155 Y
-2167 ALNSAKAKIPF
+2167 KIPGLHN
-2178 VSKTLTPSVDTM
+2178 KLEPSVDVW
-2190 GRNIKKYG
+2190 GNELKQSD
-2198 GKNNAFNVLFNP
+2198 NVLTRAF
-2210 ANVNNEN
+2210 ESF
-2217 ISSAAKEIYK
+2217 I
-2227 VYNATD
+2227 
-2233 DKTIFPRVA
+2233 A
-2242 PYSIDKLPL
+2242 PYSKRKDITSKLDKEIKRVYKEVGNDDVIPGVPRTDITYKKEKYRM
-2251 STKQRADYQKIGGE
+2251 SANEYTNYKKEYGE
-2265 LVEKSINELI
+2265 SANTMLKMLINR
-2275 KNDDYKDLS
+2275 DDYKDS
-2284 NKDKAVVISKIVGY
+2284 ADTRKTRMIKKVYDYSKEIAKTEFLEKRRIKFDEDDFKTSTMDYEDIVDY
-2298 NSAKAKS
+2298 ILRN
-2305 KVLKTKMSRYWNSVN
+2305 TRYM
-2320 RYLDKGGTVA
+2320 DG
-2330 EYYLYKVVDD
+2330 E